1 MKTLLLIL
9 LTAGATFAAAYLIV
23 STQQASRAKLQ
34 LAAAQANWDKEK
46 MDLEAELASAQN
58 QPVQQNIAVTPAAQ
72 EQNIRLTPEQ
82 IIEKLVT
89 IHPSGAERNR
99 NLRLIVYYLES
110 LVEWNTAALPAI
122 DNFLARNEDVDYT
135 VDETALDAADQPAQN
150 QGGPGGRNNRGG
162 PGGRGGNDLWQFR
175 RGGEMR
181 TDFVF
186 PPSLRLGLV
195 DVLKAIGGEEAEKV
209 LASTLESTG
218 RGLEVA
224 YITRILEQMAPGKY
238 RELAVNVAK
247 DLLLHPLESNT
258 GSRLDNNTKS
268 YLFGVLSFY
277 NDGSFA
283 EYAKA
288 MLVGEDGRIDRT
300 ALDYINSTLKELAVP
315 TLYDAYNNP
324 SLTNFWEKARLG
336 ESILNYVG
344 NNQTANQLLAD
355 IVNNSD
361 LDDRM
366 KMMAIIRLAGG
377 GFGPFQTESP
387 SDPALIQSRIGVIQ
401 GILRQPSLNPQ
412 VAVAANRT
420 LENLQTLASG
430 GTIDQGSIMRD
441 LFGGWGRGN
450 RGNRGPGG
458 N

>member
-9 LTAGATFAAAYLIV
+9 FTAGATFASVYLIV
-23 STQQASRAKLQ
+23 SNQQASRAKLQ
-34 LAAAQANWDKEK
+34 LVAAQANWDKEK
-46 MDLEAELASAQN
+46 MALETALASAQS
-58 QPVQQNIAVTPAAQ
+58 QPVQRTIAAAPAAQ

-89 IHPSGAERNR
+89 IHSSGAERNR

-110 LVEWNTAALPAI
+110 LAEWNTAALPAI
-122 DNFLARNEDVDYT
+122 DDFLARNEDVDYT
-135 VDETALDAADQPAQN
+135 VDEAALDAADQNTGP
-150 QGGPGGRNNRGG
+150 GGPGGRNNRGG

-224 YITRILEQMAPGKY
+224 YISRILEQMAPGKY

-247 DLLLHPLESNT
+247 DLLMHPLESNS
-258 GSRLDNNTKS
+258 GSRLDNNSKS
-268 YLFGVLSFY
+268 YLFGVLSSY

-283 EYAKA
+283 EFAKA

-300 ALDYINSTLKELAVP
+300 ALNYINSTLKELAVP

-344 NNQTANQLLAD
+344 NNQTANQLLTD
-355 IVNNSD
+355 IVNNGD

-366 KMMAIIRLAGG
+366 KMMTIIRLAGG

-387 SDPALIQSRIGVIQ
+387 SDSVLIQSRIGVIQ
-401 GILRQPSLNPQ
+401 GILRQPNLNDQ

-430 GTIDQGSIMRD
+430 GTIDQGSMMRD